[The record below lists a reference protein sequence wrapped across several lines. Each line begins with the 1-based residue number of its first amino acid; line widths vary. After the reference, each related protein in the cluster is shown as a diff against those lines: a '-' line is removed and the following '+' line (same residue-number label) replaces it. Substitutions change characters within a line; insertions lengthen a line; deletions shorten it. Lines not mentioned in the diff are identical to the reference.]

1 MKYLVLHTFRS
12 FGRTLHKGEVVDES
26 AIRSLRLRLAERKVV
41 PAVEEP
47 TESAVISS
55 GAPVQQVVA
64 APVEQAAPTIEA
76 AAEQVETPEDD
87 EQVETPEDKKQLKSR
102 KEDVKP
108 VRLSFGH

>member
-12 FGRTLHKGEVVDES
+12 FGRTLRKGEVVDES

-47 TESAVISS
+47 IESAVISS

-64 APVEQAAPTIEA
+64 APVEQDAPTNEA
-76 AAEQVETPEDD
+76 PDKQVETPDTEK
-87 EQVETPEDKKQLKSR
+87 QPEPP

-108 VRLSFGH
+108 VRLSFGL